1 MDNELF
7 GDRAVQRQR
16 PELGIFPTTI
26 RTASADAIPGAG
38 FTPGNENFQMGA
50 FLKGKDGYIY
60 QFGTPSGRGGAAF
73 LAGSTEPIAGP
84 DQVPI
89 LERRRGRSLGPEQS
103 GCGDADL
110 PGAGGRNVGPVQ
122 QLPQAIPG
130 PLHRRRQQRRH
141 RTDRAGAAGA
151 VESPQPLVSSFQ
163 MPGGIYAPMIHPWS
177 SGRDLYF
184 NLSLWSAYD
193 VMLMHTV
200 LP

>member
-73 LAGSTEPIAGP
+73 LSRVPPNQLP
-84 DQVPI
+84 DLTKYQYWNGDEGGRWVPNN
-89 LERRRGRSLGPEQS
+89 
-103 GCGDADL
+103 
-110 PGAGGRNVGPVQ
+110 PGAATPIFPAPVGEMSAQYNSYLKQYLVLYTDGGSNDVIARTAPA
-122 QLPQAIPG
+122 PQG
-130 PLHRRRQQRRH
+130 
-141 RTDRAGAAGA
+141 
-151 VESPQPLVSSFQ
+151 
-163 MPGGIYAPMIHPWS
+163 PWS
-177 SGRDLYF
+177 PRNRWCPRSRCPAA
-184 NLSLWSAYD
+184 S
-193 VMLMHTV
+193 MRR
-200 LP
+200 